1 MVMVASLKRTLSY
14 RFSAASQND
23 KVSGPVLGT
32 LLPAIIAALKLILRT
47 VGIT

>member
-32 LLPAIIAALKLILRT
+32 LLPPIIALKLILPDC
-47 VGIT
+47 GG